1 MHRPPSA
8 ARRRPSRRSART
20 ATAISLAVLLVAS
33 LSACSG
39 DDDGEPEPGGPDA
52 SAGADVE
59 APAPVE
65 TVATM
70 GEVVGK
76 LSGPRRA
83 RLTSHVTEVVD
94 AWIDAAYLGDYPR
107 TDFDDAFPGFSD
119 GAAEDARTDGALMSN
134 APLGPDLDEVV
145 ALQRRLTIDA
155 LAPGGRAVGVTARV
169 VLTMRLSGEV
179 DRKERVGGS
188 LFMTYRDGDWQVFGY
203 DVTRGRAR

>member
-1 MHRPPSA
+1 MHRPNVRA
-8 ARRRPSRRSART
+8 HRRPSHRAART
-20 ATAISLAVLLVAS
+20 AAAISLAVLLGAS
-33 LSACSG
+33 LSACS
-39 DDDGEPEPGGPDA
+39 DDDGEPDA
-52 SAGADVE
+52 SSPETSTGAGVD

-65 TVATM
+65 TVAKV
-70 GEVVGK
+70 GEVVGG

-83 RLTSHVTEVVD
+83 RLKAHVTEVVD

-107 TDFDDAFPGFSD
+107 TDFEDAFPGFSD
-119 GAAEDARTDGALMSN
+119 GAAADARTDSALMSN
-134 APLGPDLDEVV
+134 EPVAADLDEVV

-179 DRKERVGGS
+179 NRKERVSGS

>member
-8 ARRRPSRRSART
+8 ARRHSSRRSART
-20 ATAISLAVLLVAS
+20 ATAISLAVLLGAP

-39 DDDGEPEPGGPDA
+39 DDGDPGPGGPDA
-52 SAGADVE
+52 SAGAGAE

-65 TVATM
+65 TVARM

-83 RLTSHVTEVVD
+83 RLTTHVTDVVD

-107 TDFDDAFPGFSD
+107 TDVEDAFPGFSE
-119 GAAEDARTDGALMSN
+119 GAAADARTDGALMSN
-134 APLGPDLDEVV
+134 TPLGPDLDEVV

-179 DRKERVGGS
+179 NRKERVGGS

>member
-8 ARRRPSRRSART
+8 GHRRPARRLARPASTIA
-20 ATAISLAVLLVAS
+20 LALLLGTP

-39 DDDGEPEPGGPDA
+39 DDGGPGASGPDA
-52 SAGADVE
+52 SRGADAE

-65 TVATM
+65 TVAEV
-70 GEVVGK
+70 GKVVGK

-83 RLTSHVTEVVD
+83 RLKDHVTEVVD
-94 AWIDAAYLGDYPR
+94 AWIDAAYLGDFPR

-119 GAAEDARTDGALMSN
+119 GAVADARTDGALMSN
-134 APLGPDLDEVV
+134 KALGPDLDEVV

-155 LAPGGRAVGVTARV
+155 LAPRGRAVGVTARV

-179 DRKERVGGS
+179 NRKERVSGS
-188 LFMTYRDGDWQVFGY
+188 LLMTYRDGDWQVFGY